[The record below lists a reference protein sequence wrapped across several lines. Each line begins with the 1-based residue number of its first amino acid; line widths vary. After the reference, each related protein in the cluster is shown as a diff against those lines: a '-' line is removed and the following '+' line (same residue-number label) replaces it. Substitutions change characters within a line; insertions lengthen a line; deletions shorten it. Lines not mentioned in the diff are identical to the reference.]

1 MKKTKIPLILW
12 LLAAFA
18 ASAQNTSEIL
28 RDSLPEHWSFTPQTT
43 QTLPTEDNWWSHFN
57 DSTLNFLMRKAVDN
71 NYNVAMAVKRI
82 EMARLAIKEA
92 QSGYYPTIG
101 LNGSFTASQ
110 SSGALENPV
119 VKSSR
124 SNSFSLGATVNW
136 EVDLFGRIH
145 ETAKMK
151 KASYKATRAEYDGV
165 MVSLCANLATAY
177 IQLRTAQRQYEV
189 AQAHIASQ
197 ENVVR
202 LTEARFE
209 AELADKLDVTQAKI
223 VLYSTQASIPA
234 LSSQI
239 RTLANGICVLCGE
252 YPGEELARMLMNP
265 APLPVFD
272 STIQVGVP
280 ADLLRRRPDIVEA
293 EMTLAE
299 NAAAVGVAKKD
310 FLPTLTIDGSIGT
323 QVRKA
328 GDLFGSNSLG
338 YSIGPTL
345 SWTLF
350 DGFARNYRTAEAR
363 MQMESAIDNYNLTVL
378 NAMEEADN
386 AIVQHHFALRTIE
399 ITGKVMEESRK
410 SLNYAIDL
418 YKSGLT
424 AFSNVVDGQMS
435 WLENE
440 NSIVVAQGKSLTTL
454 IAIYQALGGGWS
466 SENQISPEP

>member
-1 MKKTKIPLILW
+1 MKKRKIFLTVW
-12 LLAAFA
+12 LLTAFA

-43 QTLPTEDNWWSHFN
+43 QTLPTEDNWWTHFN
-57 DSTLNFLMRKAVDN
+57 DSTLNFLMKKAIDN

-92 QSGYYPTIG
+92 QSGYYPTVG
-101 LNGSFTASQ
+101 VSGSWTASQ
-110 SSGALENPV
+110 SSGALEKPV
-119 VKSSR
+119 VSSSR
-124 SNSFSLGATVNW
+124 SSSFSLGATVNW
-136 EVDLFGRIH
+136 EIDLFGRIH
-145 ETAKMK
+145 ESAKMK
-151 KASYKATRAEYDGV
+151 KAAYQASRAEYDGV

-189 AQAHIASQ
+189 AHAHIASQ

-223 VLYSTQASIPA
+223 VLYSTQASLPA

-252 YPGEELARMLMNP
+252 YPGELAQMLMKP
-265 APLPVFD
+265 APMPEFD
-272 STIQVGVP
+272 ATIQVGIP
-280 ADLLRRRPDIVEA
+280 ADILRRRPDIVEA

-323 QVRKA
+323 EARKG
-328 GDLFGSNSLG
+328 GDLFGNNSLS
-338 YSIGPTL
+338 YSVGPTL

-363 MQMESAIDNYNLTVL
+363 LQFQSAIDNYNLTVL
-378 NAMEEADN
+378 NAIEEADN
-386 AIVQHHFALRTIE
+386 AIVEHHFALRTIE

-466 SENQISPEP
+466 PENTISPEP